1 MNDFSVNLPTI
12 KQLQCFIAVAHEL
25 NFRRAA
31 EQMKM
36 SQPPLTRQIQT
47 LEALLGQ
54 PLFIRNTHQVQLT
67 EAGKQLQRQAKPLIE
82 QLSRLVKEIKVES
95 EKLRVGVTRAL
106 DFTLF
111 PSIHAHLAALMNIDE
126 VLSYHLNSRQ
136 LLKMLDSQSLDIVF
150 TGEKSSG
157 HDDEFD
163 FFWLHQEP
171 LMLALP
177 SSHPASIQERVS
189 LKDVADLALFWFS
202 RSANPSFYDKCE
214 QVFNA
219 LPFALQFKPES
230 EDSLLT
236 LANVARGNGMALMPQ
251 SMCLSTREGLCY
263 RKLDEQTSSQLNIDV
278 YLATRKN
285 EQREHVLEAVKTFL
299 PLGNITEN
307 Q

>member
-54 PLFIRNTHQVQLT
+54 SLFIRNTHQVQLT
-67 EAGKQLQRQAKPLIE
+67 EAGKELQRQAKTLIE
-82 QLSRLVKEIKVES
+82 QLSRLVKELKVES

-106 DFTLF
+106 DFTLI
-111 PSIHAHLAALMNIDE
+111 PSIHAHLTTLMDIDE

-136 LLKMLDSQSLDIVF
+136 LLKMLDSQNLDIVF

-163 FFWLHQEP
+163 FFWLHREP

-177 SSHPASIQERVS
+177 ASHPAALQDRVS

-236 LANVARGNGMALMPQ
+236 LASVARGNGMALMPQ

-263 RKLDEQTSSQLNIDV
+263 RKLDEQTASHLNIDV

-285 EQREHVLEAVKTFL
+285 ERREHVLEAVNVFL
-299 PLGNITEN
+299 PEKKG
-307 Q
+307 

>member
-1 MNDFSVNLPTI
+1 VNDFSVNLPTI

-54 PLFIRNTHQVQLT
+54 SLFIRNTHQVQLT
-67 EAGKQLQRQAKPLIE
+67 EAGKELQRQAKTLIE
-82 QLSRLVKEIKVES
+82 QLSRLVKELKVES

-106 DFTLF
+106 DFTLI
-111 PSIHAHLAALMNIDE
+111 PSIHAHLTTLMDIDE

-136 LLKMLDSQSLDIVF
+136 LLKMLDSQNLDIVF

-163 FFWLHQEP
+163 FFWLHREP

-177 SSHPASIQERVS
+177 ASHPAALQDRVS

-263 RKLDEQTSSQLNIDV
+263 RKLDEQTSSHLNIDV

-285 EQREHVLEAVKTFL
+285 EQREHVLEAVNVFL
-299 PLGNITEN
+299 PERKG
-307 Q
+307 

>member
-54 PLFIRNTHQVQLT
+54 SLFIRNTHQVQLT
-67 EAGKQLQRQAKPLIE
+67 EAGKQLQQQAKPLIE
-82 QLSRLVKEIKVES
+82 QLSGLVKELKVES

-106 DFTLF
+106 DFTLI
-111 PSIHAHLAALMNIDE
+111 PSIHAHLTTLMDIDD
-126 VLSYHLNSRQ
+126 VHSYHLNSRQ
-136 LLKMLDSQSLDIVF
+136 LLKMLDSQNLDIVF

-163 FFWLHQEP
+163 FFWLHREP

-177 SSHPASIQERVS
+177 ALHPAATQDRVS

-263 RKLDEQTSSQLNIDV
+263 RKLDEQTASHLNIDV

-285 EQREHVLEAVKTFL
+285 EQREHVLEAVNVFL
-299 PLGNITEN
+299 PEKKG
-307 Q
+307 

>member
-82 QLSRLVKEIKVES
+82 QLSRLVKELKVES

-106 DFTLF
+106 DFTLI
-111 PSIHAHLAALMNIDE
+111 PSIHAHLATLMDIDE
-126 VLSYHLNSRQ
+126 VHSYHLNSRQ
-136 LLKMLDSQSLDIVF
+136 LLKMLDSQNLDIVF

-163 FFWLHQEP
+163 FFWLHREP

-177 SSHPASIQERVS
+177 ASHPAALQDRVS

-263 RKLDEQTSSQLNIDV
+263 RKLDEQTSSHLNIDV

-285 EQREHVLEAVKTFL
+285 ERREHVLEAVNVFL
-299 PLGNITEN
+299 PERKG
-307 Q
+307 

>member
-1 MNDFSVNLPTI
+1 VNDFSVNLPTI

-54 PLFIRNTHQVQLT
+54 SLFIRNTHQVQLT
-67 EAGKQLQRQAKPLIE
+67 EAGKELQRQAKTLIE
-82 QLSRLVKEIKVES
+82 QLSRLVKELKVES

-106 DFTLF
+106 DFTLI
-111 PSIHAHLAALMNIDE
+111 PSIHAHLTTLMDIDE

-136 LLKMLDSQSLDIVF
+136 LLKMLDSQNLDIVF

-163 FFWLHQEP
+163 FFWLHREP

-177 SSHPASIQERVS
+177 ASHPAALQDRVS

-263 RKLDEQTSSQLNIDV
+263 RKLDEQTSSHLNIDV

-285 EQREHVLEAVKTFL
+285 EQREHVLEAVNVFL
-299 PLGNITEN
+299 PEKKG
-307 Q
+307 

>member
-1 MNDFSVNLPTI
+1 VNDFSVNLPTI

-54 PLFIRNTHQVQLT
+54 PLFTRNTHQVQLT

-82 QLSRLVKEIKVES
+82 QLSRLVKELKVES

-106 DFTLF
+106 DFTLI
-111 PSIHAHLAALMNIDE
+111 PSIHAHLATLMDIDE
-126 VLSYHLNSRQ
+126 VHSYHLNSRQ
-136 LLKMLDSQSLDIVF
+136 LLKMLDSQNLDIVF

-163 FFWLHQEP
+163 FFWLHREP

-177 SSHPASIQERVS
+177 TSHPAALQDRVS

-219 LPFALQFKPES
+219 LPFVLQFKPES

-236 LANVARGNGMALMPQ
+236 LANVARGNGMALMPE

-263 RKLDEQTSSQLNIDV
+263 RKLDEQTASHLNIDV

-285 EQREHVLEAVKTFL
+285 EQREHVLEAVRTFL
-299 PLGNITEN
+299 PVEN
-307 Q
+307 LRDNQ

>member
-54 PLFIRNTHQVQLT
+54 SLFIRNTHQVQLT
-67 EAGKQLQRQAKPLIE
+67 EAGKELQRQAKTLIE
-82 QLSRLVKEIKVES
+82 QLSRLVKELKVES

-106 DFTLF
+106 DFTLI
-111 PSIHAHLAALMNIDE
+111 PSIHAHLTTLMDIDE

-136 LLKMLDSQSLDIVF
+136 LLKMLDSQNLDIVF

-163 FFWLHQEP
+163 FFWLHREP

-177 SSHPASIQERVS
+177 ASHPAALQDRVS

-263 RKLDEQTSSQLNIDV
+263 RKLDEQTSSHLNIDV

-285 EQREHVLEAVKTFL
+285 EQREHVLEAVNVFL
-299 PLGNITEN
+299 PEKKG
-307 Q
+307 